1 MEWTSKGM
9 VQMLERLKTSSLIKE
24 TRNQLA
30 DSFAKANQNVNH
42 HLKMI
47 CLFQAVHNISQYLT
61 MTDWKT
67 LKGPTTPVADVML
80 TLAQRLK
87 HMGVTSMKEMTQKT
101 SVAMVLWAKN
111 LNGKT
116 LLSGPA
122 IYQLSQD
129 MTAVSQATAPAV
141 DAAQGG
147 CQLACKPKGAGREAA
162 GEGIPRPRRTSVP
175 CHEFGRICC

>member
-1 MEWTSKGM
+1 MNTLAKQVSSVEWTSKGM

-101 SVAMVLWAKN
+101 SVAMILWAKN
-111 LNGKT
+111 LN
-116 LLSGPA
+116 
-122 IYQLSQD
+122 
-129 MTAVSQATAPAV
+129 
-141 DAAQGG
+141 
-147 CQLACKPKGAGREAA
+147 
-162 GEGIPRPRRTSVP
+162 
-175 CHEFGRICC
+175 F